1 MPASHQTIA
10 SCSGRAL
17 CRPRTKPSPVVVAAP
32 CAGLAPVIQQTRR
45 DVRSSVRKRRAIDG
59 LTICHVYQRAS
70 TTAYGWVVRWYEDKS
85 PTQSNRTQPVGTY
98 VRASASEE
106 QSMDRQY
113 VMFINVRQ
121 RPHTVGV
128 FVGCGRS
135 NERPYCQGW
144 IIACVTYCSLLARPA
159 QGAATTTGDGLVR
172 TLERASL
179 RLG

>member
-85 PTQSNRTQPVGTY
+85 PTQSNRTQPVGTL
-98 VRASASEE
+98 VRASTSEG
-106 QSMDRQY
+106 QAKDNQY

-121 RPHTVGV
+121 RPNTVGV
-128 FVGCGRS
+128 FVGADARTSVPTVRMMVGCG
-135 NERPYCQGW
+135 
-144 IIACVTYCSLLARPA
+144 
-159 QGAATTTGDGLVR
+159 
-172 TLERASL
+172 
-179 RLG
+179 